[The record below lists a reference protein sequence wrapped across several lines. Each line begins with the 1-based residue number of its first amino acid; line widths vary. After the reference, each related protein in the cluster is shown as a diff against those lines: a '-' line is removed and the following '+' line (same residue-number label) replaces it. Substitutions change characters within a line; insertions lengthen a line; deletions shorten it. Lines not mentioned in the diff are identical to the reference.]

1 MSGGKWDSTASA
13 RRRGKSSRVSPTV
26 SFRQS
31 GYCIPY
37 PVTASTPEPEGGAR
51 CVSSARRDLRE
62 GSGATRFPT
71 ATIGVRVV
79 DCHLQVQCGPH
90 PRWVAARPR
99 SSSSIGS
106 DRRQQ
111 WVARRAF
118 PRHAQ
123 PIEGVLNGV
132 SLQNCSEEEPWT
144 GTQILTTPL
153 TAPRAASSSKQPRWR
168 SVLSAR

>member
-1 MSGGKWDSTASA
+1 MSGVGGAAGVRWSGPLTDTVEELPCEGGSRNKRIGSTAHATHCLKNWWSLESLLRN
-13 RRRGKSSRVSPTV
+13 RR
-26 SFRQS
+26 
-31 GYCIPY
+31 
-37 PVTASTPEPEGGAR
+37 PEIVLQQYRPRA
-51 CVSSARRDLRE
+51 D
-62 GSGATRFPT
+62 T
-71 ATIGVRVV
+71 GVRVV
-79 DCHLQVQCGPH
+79 DCRFQGQCGPH
-90 PRWVAARPR
+90 PRWVVARP
-99 SSSSIGS
+99 SNSSSIGS

-132 SLQNCSEEEPWT
+132 SLQNCSEEGPWT

-168 SVLSAR
+168 SVPSAR